1 MDHRISY
8 RIVLDTE
15 TAPCDKD
22 FEGVSAWNM
31 FVYDCGWAVVDKRGK
46 VYRTRSFVNADIFL
60 GEKNLMKS
68 AYYANKIPNYWNEI
82 KNSQRILTSFYNI
95 RKTLMDDIEEFEV
108 TQIFCHNCY
117 FDYGSLTNT
126 QRWETKSKYRY
137 FFPKEIEL
145 MDTLKMAR
153 QVVAKTPSYQ
163 KFCEDH
169 GYLTKIGRPKL
180 TAEVLYRYITG
191 ETEFSEN
198 HTGLEDTLI
207 EKEIMAYCYR
217 KHKKMDGRLF
227 KNRSVV

>member
-68 AYYANKIPNYWNEI
+68 AYYANKIPNYWDEI
-82 KNSQRILTSFYNI
+82 KDGKRILTSFYNI

-108 TQIFCHNCY
+108 SEVYAHNAR

-137 FFPKEIEL
+137 FFPKNVTIC
-145 MDTLKMAR
+145 DTLKMAR
-153 QVVAKTPSYQ
+153 QVIANTPSYQ
-163 KFCEDH
+163 SFCHNND
-169 GYLTKIGRPKL
+169 YLTKSGRVQLK
-180 TAEVLYRYITG
+180 AETIYKYITG
-191 ETEFSEN
+191 NVDFSEY
-198 HTGLEDTLI
+198 HTGLEDVMI
-207 EKEIMAYCYR
+207 EKEIMAYCFR
-217 KHKKMDGRLF
+217 KHQKMERRLWA
-227 KNRSVV
+227 VA